1 MIGFPQELEEALY
14 RNPVV
19 ASLYGLQSVDRFL
32 SSSAP
37 IGLVANVSLG
47 ELAPLLGVLSAAGK
61 FTFVNMDNSDGLAQD
76 KAAVEY
82 LRKIGCQ
89 GILSTR
95 ASVIQKANQ
104 LDMVTMQKVFV
115 TDRSTLP
122 RSINAIQQSRPH
134 LVQLMPWPVIP
145 YIPKAELAQLSPFIA
160 AGFVSDQDDLVRAVN
175 AGAKAVST
183 SDTALWSTRRRETP
197 TP

>member
-1 MIGFPQELEEALY
+1 MIGFPRELEEALH

-19 ASLYGLQSVDRFL
+19 AALYGVHSVDRFL

-37 IGLVANVSLG
+37 VGLVANVSLA
-47 ELAPLLGVLSAAGK
+47 ELAPLLAVLSAAGK
-61 FTFVNMDNSDGLAQD
+61 FAFVNIDSSDGLAQD
-76 KAAVEY
+76 RAAVEY

-89 GILSTR
+89 GVLSTR

-145 YIPKAELAQLSPFIA
+145 YIPQAELAQLSPFIA
-160 AGFVSDQDDLVRAVN
+160 AGFVRDQDELVRAVK

-183 SDTALWSTRRRETP
+183 SDVDLWSTKRRETP
-197 TP
+197 PT